1 MDSASLVP
9 AIKGT
14 TTTLR
19 IANLPDDF
27 GREDVRKL
35 VSVYGSAER
44 IRLTPPRRG
53 VRTVGF
59 FDIASESAAEA
70 VAGLDGQECRG
81 ELIRASLVTATAAP
95 TVGWPRA
102 DAQSDAAGEAPL
114 PSILVRNCYQ
124 VASVER
130 AELDGA
136 QGQEWYRYV
145 LASGR
150 SLITGFRRGSLDE
163 VTEYARNCA
172 DAFNL
177 RSLTGKSSKAT
188 GLAGKK

>member
-1 MDSASLVP
+1 MDSPLP
-9 AIKGT
+9 ATAGA

-35 VSVYGSAER
+35 VAAYGSAER

-53 VRTVGF
+53 IRAVGF

-70 VAGLDGQECRG
+70 VAGLDGQECQG
-81 ELIRASLVTATAAP
+81 ELLRASLVAATATPA
-95 TVGWPRA
+95 VGWPRA
-102 DAQSDAAGEAPL
+102 EAHPDAAGEAPV
-114 PSILVRNCYQ
+114 PSILVRNCYE

-177 RSLTGKSSKAT
+177 RSLTGKSSKAS

>member
-1 MDSASLVP
+1 MDSPLP
-9 AIKGT
+9 ATAGA

-35 VSVYGSAER
+35 VAAYGSAER

-53 VRTVGF
+53 IRAVGF

-70 VAGLDGQECRG
+70 VAGLDGQECQG
-81 ELIRASLVTATAAP
+81 ELLRASLVAATATPA
-95 TVGWPRA
+95 VGWPRA
-102 DAQSDAAGEAPL
+102 EAYPDAAGEAPV
-114 PSILVRNCYQ
+114 PSILVRNCYE

-177 RSLTGKSSKAT
+177 RSLTGKSSKAS

>member
-1 MDSASLVP
+1 MDSPFP
-9 AIKGT
+9 ATGGA

-35 VSVYGSAER
+35 VAAYGAAER
-44 IRLTPPRRG
+44 IRLTPPRQG
-53 VRTVGF
+53 VRAVGF

-70 VAGLDGQECRG
+70 VAGLDGRECQG
-81 ELIRASLVTATAAP
+81 GVLSASLVAETATP
-95 TVGWPRA
+95 VGSWPRSGT
-102 DAQSDAAGEAPL
+102 QSDTTGEAPV
-114 PSILVRNCYQ
+114 PSILVRHCYQ

-130 AELDGA
+130 AELEGA
-136 QGQEWYRYV
+136 EGQDWYRYV

-163 VTEYARNCA
+163 VTEYAQTCA
-172 DAFNL
+172 EAFNL
-177 RSLTGKSSKAT
+177 RSLTGKGSKAT
-188 GLAGKK
+188 GITAKK

>member
-1 MDSASLVP
+1 MDSLLP
-9 AIKGT
+9 TTKGA

-35 VSVYGSAER
+35 VAAYGSAER
-44 IRLTPPRRG
+44 IRLTPPRQG
-53 VRTVGF
+53 VRAVGF

-70 VAGLDGQECRG
+70 VAGLDGRECQG
-81 ELIRASLVTATAAP
+81 GVLSASLVAATATPVEAWP
-95 TVGWPRA
+95 GGGVRSDTV
-102 DAQSDAAGEAPL
+102 GEAPV

-130 AELDGA
+130 TELDGA
-136 QGQEWYRYV
+136 QGQDWYRYV

-150 SLITGFRRGSLDE
+150 SLITGFRRGSLEE
-163 VTEYARNCA
+163 VSEYAQTCA

-177 RSLTGKSSKAT
+177 RSLTGKSSKAS
-188 GLAGKK
+188 GISGKK